1 MCVCSRYVRGAT
13 VRKRKSRANQT
24 EKAKQ
29 NERENNKAGLR
40 KTRADQTVEEKKTER
55 EKSKAGMRKTRADQ
69 TVEEKKT
76 ERENKT
82 AGMRKSRAQ
91 KQADQFY
98 TKEELEELDAA
109 GPQPVSE
116 QQRQA
121 VMRAAYDAFHQ
132 PAVACAVCDQF
143 RQENDCGEYLP
154 EELPDSLFSALIPSS
169 RATPLPDGLRA
180 YYDVSAMFPA
190 PAVLGGSNRV
200 ADGPEPNL
208 LNFDDVR
215 PCVQNQKLRFWMSP
229 LATRQNY
236 AS

>member
-1 MCVCSRYVRGAT
+1 MFIRVRYVRGAT
-13 VRKRKSRANQT
+13 ARKRKSRAKQTEEAKKNENERMCKRRANQT
-24 EKAKQ
+24 S
-29 NERENNKAGLR
+29 
-40 KTRADQTVEEKKTER
+40 EEKKKETER
-55 EKSKAGMRKTRADQ
+55 KRKT
-69 TVEEKKT
+69 
-76 ERENKT
+76 
-82 AGMRKSRAQ
+82 RAQ

-229 LATRQNY
+229 
-236 AS
+236 